1 MNVSRLI
8 ICILALSL
16 SANMTSQ
23 SVDIAQTAAQVW
35 DKTFTKSDS
44 VIHSKVTFTNRF
56 GITLVADL
64 YIPNNQVGKKAA
76 IAVSGPF
83 GAVKEQASGLKLLTT
98 KRTIHSPNKSGN
110 RYICNQTKLRANET
124 SYH

>member
-16 SANMTSQ
+16 SANMTAQ
-23 SVDIAQTAAQVW
+23 SVDISQTAAQVW

-98 KRTIHSPNKSGN
+98 KRTIHSLNKSGN

>member
-1 MNVSRLI
+1 
-8 ICILALSL
+8 
-16 SANMTSQ
+16 MTAQ
-23 SVDIAQTAAQVW
+23 SVDIVQTAAQVW

>member
-8 ICILALSL
+8 FCILALSL
-16 SANMTSQ
+16 SANMTAQ
-23 SVDIAQTAAQVW
+23 SVDIDQTAPQVW
-35 DKTFTKSDS
+35 DKTFTKSDA

-64 YIPNNQVGKKAA
+64 YIQNNQVGKKAA

-83 GAVKEQASGLKLLTT
+83 GAVKEQASGLKLLTA

>member
-8 ICILALSL
+8 FCILALSL
-16 SANMTSQ
+16 SANMTAQ

-35 DKTFTKSDS
+35 DKTFTKSDA

-64 YIPNNQVGKKAA
+64 YIPNNQVGKNAA

-83 GAVKEQASGLKLLTT
+83 GAVKEQASGLKLLTK
-98 KRTIHSPNKSGN
+98 KRTIHLPNKSGN
-110 RYICNQTKLRANET
+110 SYICNQTKLRANET

>member
-8 ICILALSL
+8 FCILALSL
-16 SANMTSQ
+16 SANMTAQ

-35 DKTFTKSDS
+35 DKTFAKSDS

-83 GAVKEQASGLKLLTT
+83 GTVKEQASGLKLLTT
-98 KRTIHSPNKSGN
+98 KRTINSPNKSGN

>member
-16 SANMTSQ
+16 SANMTAQ

-64 YIPNNQVGKKAA
+64 YIPK
-76 IAVSGPF
+76 
-83 GAVKEQASGLKLLTT
+83 
-98 KRTIHSPNKSGN
+98 
-110 RYICNQTKLRANET
+110 
-124 SYH
+124 

>member
-8 ICILALSL
+8 FCILALSL
-16 SANMTSQ
+16 SANMTAQ

-98 KRTIHSPNKSGN
+98 KRTIHSLNKSGN

>member
-8 ICILALSL
+8 FCILALSL
-16 SANMTSQ
+16 SANMTAQ

-35 DKTFTKSDS
+35 DKTFAKSDS

-64 YIPNNQVGKKAA
+64 YIPNNLVGKKAA

-83 GAVKEQASGLKLLTT
+83 GTVKEQASGLKLLTT
-98 KRTIHSPNKSGN
+98 KRTIYSPNKSGN

>member
-8 ICILALSL
+8 FCILALSL
-16 SANMTSQ
+16 SANMTAQ

-35 DKTFTKSDS
+35 DKTFAKSDS

-110 RYICNQTKLRANET
+110 R
-124 SYH
+124 

>member
-16 SANMTSQ
+16 SANMTAQ

-64 YIPNNQVGKKAA
+64 YIQNNQVGKKAA

-98 KRTIHSPNKSGN
+98 KRTIHSLNKSGN

>member
-8 ICILALSL
+8 FCILALSL
-16 SANMTSQ
+16 SANMTAQ

-35 DKTFTKSDS
+35 DKTFTMSDA

-83 GAVKEQASGLKLLTT
+83 GAVKEQASGVKLLTT
-98 KRTIHSPNKSGN
+98 TRTIHSPNKSGN

-124 SYH
+124 SNH

>member
-8 ICILALSL
+8 FCILALSL
-16 SANMTSQ
+16 SANMTAQ

-35 DKTFTKSDS
+35 DKTFAKSDS

-64 YIPNNQVGKKAA
+64 YIQNNQVGKKAA

-98 KRTIHSPNKSGN
+98 KRTIQSPNKSGN